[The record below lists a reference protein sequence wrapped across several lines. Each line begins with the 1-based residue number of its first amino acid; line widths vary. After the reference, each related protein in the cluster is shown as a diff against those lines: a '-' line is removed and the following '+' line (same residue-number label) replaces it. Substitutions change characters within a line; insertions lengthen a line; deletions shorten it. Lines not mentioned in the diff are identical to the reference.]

1 MTKVDEP
8 DGGLHTAFLKP
19 RHSAAILRVEHLTPT
34 ITRLVIQDSYVAT
47 HAAAGQFVNLYTQDS
62 ARMMPRPFGVAGIED
77 DTFSVIF
84 AIVGS
89 GTRDFSLLEAGDR
102 IDVLGPLG
110 HGFDMSGERTF
121 LLVGGGLGIP
131 PLLYAAQ
138 QIHDSPSAQAA
149 VALFGYRD
157 THFADVFASEQCDK
171 VLSIDE
177 REGNVIT
184 LLDRVID
191 SDPQNVEN
199 FSILSCG
206 PHPMMKAVAQWA
218 STRGIPAQLSLEAR
232 MGCGFGTCVVCVQD
246 TVDGRKKVCLDGPV
260 FTAENLG
267 WAV

>member
-8 DGGLHTAFLKP
+8 DGSLHTAFLKP

-47 HAAAGQFVNLYTQDS
+47 YAAAGQFVNLYTQDS

-157 THFADVFASEQCDK
+157 TRFADALAAELCDK